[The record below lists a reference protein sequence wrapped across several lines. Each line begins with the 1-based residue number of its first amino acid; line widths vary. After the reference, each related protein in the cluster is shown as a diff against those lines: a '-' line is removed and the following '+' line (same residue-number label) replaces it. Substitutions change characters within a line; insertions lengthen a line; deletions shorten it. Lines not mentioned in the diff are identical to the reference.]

1 MLGFT
6 FWFNENTDYYLCFQG
21 MPQGR
26 LLGKDAGPMF
36 PAGTF
41 GNFVPNDLAP
51 WNPNN
56 SH

>member
-6 FWFNENTDYYLCFQG
+6 FWFNENTDYYLCFKG